1 MSPRAQPDIL
11 HLDLDAFFA
20 SVEQRD
26 RPELQGRPV
35 IVGGLGGRGVV
46 AAASYEARRFG
57 VHSAMP
63 TAHARRACP
72 DGVFL
77 APRFDAYAEASG
89 QVMAILRSV
98 TPLVEP
104 LSLDEAFLDV
114 SGAHRTEGT
123 GPEIA
128 ASLRARIR
136 DEVQLTASVG
146 VATTKLVAK
155 LASDLSKPDG
165 LLVVEPGTE
174 IDLLHPLPVR
184 RLWGVG
190 PATQKK
196 LADLGVTTIGEL
208 AAVPEASLRAALGD
222 AVGSHLHA
230 LAHNRDDRR
239 VEPHRPTKSIGHE
252 ETFAVDRTDR
262 VGLERDVARMAERVA
277 MRLRDANLAARTVA
291 IKVRYHDFRT
301 ITRSHTAPEATDVAA
316 DIGRRARDLLRAV
329 DLDGGIRL
337 LGVAAQQLS
346 EGVAVQEELPWA
358 EVAGDRVAREQERA
372 LAEALGAVRDRFG
385 DDAVGSAAA
394 MDGSRLRSGRR
405 GSLWGPDEP
414 TDDTAG
420 GADRAEEQ

>member
-1 MSPRAQPDIL
+1 VTPRAQPDIL

-26 RPELQGRPV
+26 RPELAGRPV

-57 VHSAMP
+57 VHSATPM
-63 TAHARRACP
+63 ARARRACP

-77 APRFDAYAEASG
+77 APRFDAYVEASR

-114 SGAHRTEGT
+114 AGARRTEGT

-128 ASLRARIR
+128 AALRTRIR
-136 DEVQLTASVG
+136 AEVRLTASVG

-155 LASDLSKPDG
+155 LASDMAKPDG

-174 IDLLHPLPVR
+174 LDLLHPLPVR

-190 PATQKK
+190 PATQQK

-208 AAVPEASLRAALGD
+208 AEVPEATLCTALGD

-230 LAHNRDDRR
+230 LANNRDERAVEPDRR
-239 VEPHRPTKSIGHE
+239 TKSIGHE

-277 MRLRDANLAARTVA
+277 MRLRGAHLAARTVA

-337 LGVAAQQLS
+337 LGVAAQQLA

-358 EVAGDRVAREQERA
+358 EAAEDRSAREQERA
-372 LAEALGAVRDRFG
+372 LADALGAVRDRFG

-394 MDGSRLRSGRR
+394 MDGGRLRSGRR
-405 GSLWGPDEP
+405 GSLWGPDDP
-414 TDDTAG
+414 
-420 GADRAEEQ
+420 AEEQR